1 MRRAFPIFKFKM
13 MVIGCGLTLGG
24 LPVRTQVSPP
34 PSAEAKLPSIQF
46 EVAAIK
52 PHSQDA
58 SMNGGWRFSEDSFST
73 TNLPLKTLIFI
84 AYNLRS
90 GEQLQGLPKWGGAD
104 RWDIQAKIDGEAVPE
119 LRTLGRGQRTE
130 EHRLLLRDLLARR
143 FGLKVHHETRKLPIY
158 ELVVA
163 KSGLKLKAAAASDK
177 GGGWSWGNGT
187 FKGTDVGVD
196 ALSYSLSS
204 IDDVGRMVENKT
216 GLTSR
221 YDIEMKW
228 TPQGKQEAADS
239 GPSIFTALEE
249 QLGLKLVSAKG
260 PVDVIVV
267 DHVEQ
272 PSPN

>member
-1 MRRAFPIFKFKM
+1 MI
-13 MVIGCGLTLGG
+13 VIGCGLTLGG
-24 LPVRTQVSPP
+24 LPVRAQVSPP
-34 PSAEAKLPSIQF
+34 PSPEAKLPSLQF

-90 GEQLQGLPKWGGAD
+90 GEQLQGLPKWGGSD

-119 LRTLGRGQRTE
+119 LRTLGREQRTD
-130 EHRLLLRDLLARR
+130 EHRLLLRDLLATR
-143 FGLKVHHETRKLPIY
+143 FGLKVHHELRNLPIY

-163 KSGLKLKAAAASDK
+163 KSGFKLKAAAASDK
-177 GGGWSWGNGT
+177 DSGWSWGNGT

-204 IDDVGRMVENKT
+204 MDDVGRMVENKT
-216 GLTSR
+216 GLTGK